1 MKLKDIIG
9 IEKGNVVSIVGAG
22 GKTTLMYYL
31 GKELKENGKVLMST
45 TTKIL
50 PPKKDESDFFL
61 IGKEEYTNIKNKQHL
76 GSYVYS
82 YGKNNEGKLL
92 GIKEEEI
99 ALIKEDF
106 NYIILEAD
114 GSKCKPLKG
123 WSDTEPVIYKETD
136 ITIGVLNIKVLEKKI
151 TDDLIHRL
159 EEFKKLT
166 IGIKEDT
173 ITNKHLIRIIF
184 NEKGLFKNSKGKRIL
199 FINKVEDS
207 KYKTLVKSL
216 LEEVE
221 EENRKYKLLD
231 KIIYGSLKKEYFNY
245 IDL

>member
-9 IEKGNVVSIVGAG
+9 IEKDNVISIVGAG

-31 GKELKENGKVLMST
+31 GKELKKNAKVLMST

-50 PPKKDESDFFL
+50 PPKKDEADFFV
-61 IGKEEYTNIKNKQHL
+61 IGKEEYLKIKNKQDL

-82 YGKNNEGKLL
+82 YGMNSEGKLL

-99 ALIKEDF
+99 SLMKDDF
-106 NYIILEAD
+106 NYIILESD

-123 WSDTEPVIYKETD
+123 WNDTEPVIYKETD
-136 ITIGVLNIKVLEKKI
+136 ITIGVLNIKVLDKKI

-166 IGIKEDT
+166 AGIEDDA
-173 ITNKHLIRIIF
+173 ITNKHLIRVIF
-184 NEKGLFKNSKGKRIL
+184 NKNGIFKNSKGKRIL
-199 FINKVEDS
+199 FINKVENPRDES
-207 KYKTLVKSL
+207 LVESL
-216 LEEVE
+216 IKEIEK
-221 EENRKYKLLD
+221 ENNRFRLLD
-231 KIIYGSLKKEYFNY
+231 KVIYGSLKEESFNY
-245 IDL
+245 INC

>member
-1 MKLKDIIG
+1 MKLRDIIE
-9 IEKGNVVSIVGAG
+9 IKEHNLISIVGAG

-50 PPKKDESDFFL
+50 PPEKEEADFFV
-61 IGKEEYTNIKNKQHL
+61 IGKEEYLNIKNSNNL

-82 YGKNNEGKLL
+82 YGKSKEGKLL

-99 ALIKEDF
+99 SYIKEDF

-123 WSDTEPVIYKETD
+123 WNDTEPVIYKQTD
-136 ITIGVLNIKVLEKKI
+136 ITIGILNIKVLEEKI
-151 TDDLIHRL
+151 TEELVHRL

-166 IGIKEDT
+166 KGIKENR
-173 ITNKHLIRIIF
+173 ITNNHLIRIIF
-184 NEKGLFKNSKGKRIL
+184 DEKGLFKNSKGKRIL
-199 FINKVEDS
+199 FINKVEDP
-207 KYKTLVKSL
+207 KDKELLKSL
-216 LEEVE
+216 IKDIE
-221 EENRKYKLLD
+221 EENKKNRLLD
-231 KIIYGSLKKEYFNY
+231 KVIYGSLKEESFNY
-245 IDL
+245 LY

>member
-9 IEKGNVVSIVGAG
+9 IKEHNLIAIVGAG

-31 GKELKENGKVLMST
+31 GKELKKNGKVLMST
-45 TTKIL
+45 TTKIM
-50 PPKKDESDFFL
+50 PPKKEEADFFV
-61 IGKEEYTNIKNKQHL
+61 IGKEGYYNIKNKQDL

-99 ALIKEDF
+99 HLIKDDF

-166 IGIKEDT
+166 KGIEEDT
-173 ITNKHLIRIIF
+173 ITNKHLIKIIF

-207 KYKTLVKSL
+207 RDKDLVKYL
-216 LEEVE
+216 IKDIE
-221 EENRKYKLLD
+221 EENKKQRLLD
-231 KIIYGSLKKEYFNY
+231 KVIYGSLKEGCFNY
-245 IDL
+245 IK

>member
-9 IEKGNVVSIVGAG
+9 IEKDNVISIAGAG
-22 GKTTLMYYL
+22 GKTTLMYHL
-31 GKELKENGKVLMST
+31 GKELKETGRVLMST

-50 PPKKDESDFFL
+50 PPKKEEADFFV
-61 IGKEEYTNIKNKQHL
+61 IGKEEYINIKNKQDL

-82 YGKNNEGKLL
+82 YGKSNEGKLL
-92 GIKEEEI
+92 GIKEEEVSF
-99 ALIKEDF
+99 IKEDF

-136 ITIGVLNIKVLEKKI
+136 ITIGVLNIKVLEEKI

-166 IGIKEDT
+166 VGIEGDT
-173 ITNKHLIRIIF
+173 ITNEHLIRIIF
-184 NEKGLFKNSKGKRIL
+184 NEKGLFKNSKGRRIL
-199 FINKVEDS
+199 FINKVEDYRD
-207 KYKTLVKSL
+207 KDLVKSL
-216 LEEVE
+216 LNDIG
-221 EENRKYKLLD
+221 EENNRVGLLD
-231 KIIYGSLKKEYFNY
+231 KVIYGSLKEECFNY
-245 IDL
+245 IK

>member
-50 PPKKDESDFFL
+50 PPKKDEADFL
-61 IGKEEYTNIKNKQHL
+61 AIGKEEYTNIKNKQDL

-99 ALIKEDF
+99 SLIKEDF
-106 NYIILEAD
+106 KYIILEAD

-136 ITIGVLNIKVLEKKI
+136 ITIGVLNIKVLEKEI
-151 TDDLIHRL
+151 TDDLVHRL

-166 IGIKEDT
+166 TGIEEDT

-207 KYKTLVKSL
+207 SDKELLKSL
-216 LEEVE
+216 IKDIE
-221 EENRKYKLLD
+221 EENNRCRLLD
-231 KIIYGSLKKEYFNY
+231 KVIYGSIKFREFSLV
-245 IDL
+245 

>member
-1 MKLKDIIG
+1 MKLKDIIE

-61 IGKEEYTNIKNKQHL
+61 IGKEEYTNIKDKQHL

-166 IGIKEDT
+166 MGIEEDT

-207 KYKTLVKSL
+207 SDKELLKSL
-216 LEEVE
+216 IKDIR
-221 EENRKYKLLD
+221 EENNRCRLLD
-231 KIIYGSLKKEYFNY
+231 KVIYGSIKFREFSLV
-245 IDL
+245 

>member
-9 IEKGNVVSIVGAG
+9 IESGNVVSIVGAG

-50 PPKKDESDFFL
+50 PPKKDEADFL
-61 IGKEEYTNIKNKQHL
+61 AIGKEEYSNIKNKQDL

-99 ALIKEDF
+99 SLIKEDF

-123 WSDTEPVIYKETD
+123 WSDTEPVIYNDTD
-136 ITIGVLNIKVLEKKI
+136 ITIGVLNIKVLEKEI
-151 TDDLIHRL
+151 TDDLVHRL
-159 EEFKKLT
+159 EEFKKLIT
-166 IGIKEDT
+166 GIEEDT

-207 KYKTLVKSL
+207 SDKELLKSL
-216 LEEVE
+216 IKDIE
-221 EENRKYKLLD
+221 EENNRCRLLD
-231 KIIYGSLKKEYFNY
+231 KVIYGSIKFREFSLV
-245 IDL
+245 